1 MEKIYLLNAV
11 YTSLNCSDLEGT
23 KNFNFYP
30 QVAGSKE
37 QIEKNFNSRIEEANK
52 NGCNVTELSS
62 REINAGTYFERV
74 VRIDNPI
81 GGPTILGIS
90 YVCEAL

>member
-1 MEKIYLLNAV
+1 MEKIYLLNTI
-11 YTSLNCSDLEGT
+11 YTSLNCSDLKGT

-37 QIEKNFNSRIEEANK
+37 QIEKILNSRIEEANK

-62 REINAGTYFERV
+62 REINAGSYFERV

>member
-11 YTSLNCSDLEGT
+11 YTSLNCADLKGT

-37 QIEKNFNSRIEEANK
+37 QIEKNLNSRIKEANK

-62 REINAGTYFERV
+62 REINAGSYFERV

-81 GGPTILGIS
+81 GGPTIFGIS
-90 YVCEAL
+90 HVCEAL